1 MEVTKQQR
9 MADRQKAFQAK
20 YKMTIEKENDDN
32 AKVIAKINVD
42 KCIYIENRTREY
54 PWVGID
60 WRPMSAVVSYVI
72 LLSTLSDTD

>member
-32 AKVIAKINVD
+32 AKVIDKINVD

-54 PWVGID
+54 PCVGIN
-60 WRPMSAVVSYVI
+60 WRPMSAVSYVI
-72 LLSTLSDTD
+72 LLPTLSNMD